1 MLREGTE
8 EKLARQ
14 RAGFRVFGSKPGAYG
29 AGLQALMDENA
40 WAKRDDLAE
49 AWLVWGGYAYGA
61 GEEGKAER
69 GLLEERLRTSNA
81 VVQNQDNREHDLL
94 DSDDYYQF
102 EGGMSAAVELV
113 SGERPSH
120 LPQ

>member
-1 MLREGTE
+1 MRSEQARLVAEGME
-8 EKLARQ
+8 DKLARQ

-29 AGLQALMDENA
+29 AGLQALMDEND

-69 GLLEERLRTSNA
+69 GLLEERLR
-81 VVQNQDNREHDLL
+81 D
-94 DSDDYYQF
+94 
-102 EGGMSAAVELV
+102 VERSRAK
-113 SGERPSH
+113 SGQSRARSS
-120 LPQ
+120 